1 MSGHSKWSTI
11 KRKKGAAD
19 AKRGRIFSRLNKEIM
34 LAARGGG
41 SDVDSNIR
49 LRNAVASARAA
60 NMPKENITR
69 AIKKG
74 AGELDG
80 VMIEEIAYEGYGP
93 GGVALII
100 ETVSDNRNR
109 TTADVRHAF
118 DKHNGNLGAAGSV
131 GWMFDRK
138 GRLQFPSDG
147 VDMAKFEEVAIENGA
162 EDIFAEEEE
171 VTVTCAVADF
181 NTLQEAFRNA
191 GFEPENADLARIAT
205 TTVKVEGKNVDTLLK
220 LIDALEEID
229 DVQNVWGNY
238 DIADEDMPADE

>member
-118 DKHNGNLGAAGSV
+118 DKHSGNLGAAGSV

-138 GRLQFPSDG
+138 GQLIFPKEG

-162 EDIFAEEEE
+162 EDIKDDEELY
-171 VTVTCAVADF
+171 VTCAVGDF

-191 GFEPENADLARIAT
+191 GFEPESAELARLAT
-205 TTVKVEGKNVDTLLK
+205 TTVHVDRKHVATLLK

-229 DVQNVWGNY
+229 DVQNVWGNHE
-238 DIADEDMPADE
+238 IADEDLPEDE